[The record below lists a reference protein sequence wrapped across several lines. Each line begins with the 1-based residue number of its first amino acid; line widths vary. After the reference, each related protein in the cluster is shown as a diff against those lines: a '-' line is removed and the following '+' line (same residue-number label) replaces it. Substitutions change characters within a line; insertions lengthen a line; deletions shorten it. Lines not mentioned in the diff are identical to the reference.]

1 MKELI
6 LDDGSRLLYQLS
18 VKRVKNMNLRVRPD
32 GSVSVSVSRRI
43 SQRQAEDFI
52 RSHIDWI
59 RRAQSRS
66 LKRTPVTLPAGL
78 VSGDLLRWQGKEY
91 AARVETAEMEAVIV
105 QHEIIVVRVKENSP
119 EAAAQAYVKW
129 YRREARILL
138 SEALERVCPRF
149 AAEGVRKPS
158 LTTRLMASR
167 WGSCSSSK
175 GRITINLY
183 LCQLPIELAEFVIG
197 HELCHFLHPNHSAV
211 FYADLERIMPGYHA
225 ADRRLKEY
233 SIL

>member
-1 MKELI
+1 MC
-6 LDDGSRLLYQLS
+6 LY
-18 VKRVKNMNLRVRPD
+18 P
-32 GSVSVSVSRRI
+32 VSRRI
-43 SQRQAEDFI
+43 SQRQAEEFI

-129 YRREARILL
+129 YRREARFLL

-197 HELCHFLHPNHSAV
+197 HELCRLSPPESFRRLLCGSGAD
-211 FYADLERIMPGYHA
+211 YAGNHA

>member
-91 AARVETAEMEAVIV
+91 AARVETAETEAVIV
-105 QHEIIVVRVKENSP
+105 QHEIIVVSRRRP
-119 EAAAQAYVKW
+119 EAVAYDKTDGFTMGKLF
-129 YRREARILL
+129 LL
-138 SEALERVCPRF
+138 Q
-149 AAEGVRKPS
+149 GKNNDQS
-158 LTTRLMASR
+158 LPLPASDR
-167 WGSCSSSK
+167 TG
-175 GRITINLY
+175 GI
-183 LCQLPIELAEFVIG
+183 
-197 HELCHFLHPNHSAV
+197 CHWA
-211 FYADLERIMPGYHA
+211 
-225 ADRRLKEY
+225 
-233 SIL
+233 